1 MSALPST
8 PLVAARRISFEL
20 LSFSR
25 ETSAVVFNFAYP
37 VIMYLIFVGSG
48 VFGEDLKMSDFGM
61 NQFFLP
67 GILATGIVLAT
78 TQELG
83 LRVVEERQT
92 SLLKRLRTTPTTA
105 LGYVLG
111 KLGQVSVI
119 ALAQTALL
127 LAVATLGFGATLP
140 GTAEKWGIFF
150 ATLLLGIAC
159 GAALGFGL
167 AVLLPTVRSAN
178 GVIVPTVLVLQF
190 FSGVFFPFDSLPG
203 WMQTVASVF
212 PLRWLAS
219 GMRAAFFPD
228 YMADLEPSG
237 SFNVLV
243 GLLVLSAWTVVS
255 AVVAVRFFRWVP
267 HEQS

>member
-8 PLVAARRISFEL
+8 PLVAARRVPFEL
-20 LSFSR
+20 LSFAR
-25 ETSAVVFNFAYP
+25 EVSSLFFNFAYP
-37 VIMYLIFVGSG
+37 TLMYLIFVGSG
-48 VFGEDLKMSDFGM
+48 VFSDGLERTDFGM

-67 GILATGIVLAT
+67 GMVATGVILAT

-83 LRVVEERQT
+83 MRVVEERET

-105 LGYVLG
+105 LAYVLG
-111 KLGQVSVI
+111 KLGQVGI
-119 ALAQTALL
+119 LALAQTALL
-127 LAVATLGFGATLP
+127 MTVATLGFGATLP
-140 GTAEKWGIFF
+140 DSPKKWGIFIS
-150 ATLLLGIAC
+150 TLLLGIAC

-167 AVLLPTVRSAN
+167 SVLLPTVRSAN

-219 GMRAAFFPD
+219 GMRAALFPD
-228 YMADLEPSG
+228 YMAQMEPSG
-237 SFNVLV
+237 SFDVAV
-243 GLLVLSAWTVVS
+243 GLVVLSAWTVVS
-255 AVVAVRFFRWVP
+255 IVIAVRFFRWVP